1 MEKFTLKFSKN
12 KLWDNGLEIDP
23 GEAFIGIEK
32 PRPGEGKGLGQKH
45 TLWDKAQF

>member
-1 MEKFTLKFSKN
+1 MTAGG
-12 KLWDNGLEIDP
+12 GLPNVPSEAADP
-23 GEAFIGIEK
+23 EAFIGIEK